1 MELLRSLLPDR
12 AALKLESWQHDV
24 AAARIKLRLSSLQ
37 SSPECP
43 LCAVPSHQV
52 HSRYERILTDLR
64 WADYSL
70 TLQLQV
76 RKFFCLNP
84 ACQRRIFTERMATIA
99 APWARRTNRLAK
111 ELSAIGLALGG
122 AAGARLSKGLGIG
135 VSRNTILR
143 SIARLPLPAI
153 VPPQILGVDDFAL
166 RKRHRYGTI
175 LVDLE
180 RHLPIA
186 LLPTREAAP
195 LAAWLQQHPE
205 IQVLSRDRSK
215 TYRSGMNQGA
225 PTAIQVA
232 DRFHLLQNLAEVVEQ
247 LMRTHVVALKKAQM
261 TDHLATMPQLITPQ
275 LSQIETPAQPLE
287 PRLSVVKEDVGKEDS
302 TATSHWHQRAALH
315 QQIWQLTEQ
324 NWSTSA
330 IARQLGVSIRTVQRD
345 LNKPQFAPP
354 QQRSDA
360 GSSQLLDPYRGHI
373 LHQYQL
379 SKGRPVGLL
388 KFLRQQGYQGSART
402 LSRYL
407 RQFHQS
413 EGLVVRRRS
422 LRKRLPDLPPMPQ
435 PVLNANRATWLI
447 LSRAEKRTPEDE
459 QLIEQIKAQ
468 SSELSKVVTLAE
480 GFTKLIRQRQGEQLE
495 EWLQQAEQSHMLLF
509 GSFASGLRD
518 DYDAVK
524 AAMTLEVSNGQVE
537 GQINRLKLMKRQ
549 MYGRASLKLL
559 ERRFILTS

>member
-1 MELLRSLLPDR
+1 
-12 AALKLESWQHDV
+12 
-24 AAARIKLRLSSLQ
+24 
-37 SSPECP
+37 
-43 LCAVPSHQV
+43 
-52 HSRYERILTDLR
+52 
-64 WADYSL
+64 
-70 TLQLQV
+70 
-76 RKFFCLNP
+76 
-84 ACQRRIFTERMATIA
+84 MATIA

-122 AAGARLSKGLGIG
+122 AAGARLSKGLGIR

-143 SIARLPLPAI
+143 SIVRLPLPAI

-195 LAAWLQQHPE
+195 LAEWLQQHPE

-287 PRLSVVKEDVGKEDS
+287 PRLSVGKEDVGKEDS

-354 QQRSDA
+354 A
-360 GSSQLLDPYRGHI
+360 
-373 LHQYQL
+373 
-379 SKGRPVGLL
+379 
-388 KFLRQQGYQGSART
+388 A
-402 LSRYL
+402 
-407 RQFHQS
+407 
-413 EGLVVRRRS
+413 
-422 LRKRLPDLPPMPQ
+422 
-435 PVLNANRATWLI
+435 
-447 LSRAEKRTPEDE
+447 
-459 QLIEQIKAQ
+459 AQ
-468 SSELSKVVTLAE
+468 
-480 GFTKLIRQRQGEQLE
+480 
-495 EWLQQAEQSHMLLF
+495 
-509 GSFASGLRD
+509 
-518 DYDAVK
+518 
-524 AAMTLEVSNGQVE
+524 
-537 GQINRLKLMKRQ
+537 
-549 MYGRASLKLL
+549 
-559 ERRFILTS
+559 